1 MKIQKN
7 FELFMDMHK
16 ESLRLAFLH
25 GNFEDMCKFTFQHGF
40 ERGWEDGVSD
50 GMLMAQEDE
59 E

>member
-1 MKIQKN
+1 
-7 FELFMDMHK
+7 MDMHK

-25 GNFEDMCKFTFQHGF
+25 GNFEDMCKFAFQHGF